1 MNEEKKDIRFIAV
14 DYDDPKV
21 KDLMSEPSNNFVEI
35 DKQKFARCNDG
46 LETSFRTMNNYVSMT
61 GHLLDPAKVITNG
74 THQFIYAQLVVDN
87 GYFNTSNK
95 YQKHEECVPLR
106 FDMSMSRILL
116 LKSSDTLQITGRI
129 IRFVGEDDTDDTK
142 AMSYYYIQVQ
152 NCGLM
157 FSIATKYTNQIFL
170 TGKLQKDPQ
179 VIINHSQNDYK
190 FVSVN
195 LVIPDGYKDKN
206 GKYVDHKEVIPL
218 RFFSKQDE
226 IMTAKQGDTVQVTGF
241 VKSWGNRDPK
251 KDSMHAAAY
260 FYVLVKGFG
269 IMYGSSIRKI
279 VKHKFYPRNNKIQE
293 GNSNQLAKMIENV
306 SPEKQAYILSL
317 LQGNNSQQEQQPFDE
332 SAQVENKTQS
342 KNEPNQNI
350 DPSDMN
356 SFDGEPVKTKDDDS
370 QDNVLPDIS
379 NKEIYEAMNEL

>member
-61 GHLLDPAKVITNG
+61 GHLLDPAQVITNG
-74 THQFIYAQLVVDN
+74 THQFIYAQLVVDT

-206 GKYVDHKEVIPL
+206 GKYVEHKEVIPL

-279 VKHKFYPRNNKIQE
+279 VKHKFYPRNNKKQE

-317 LQGNNSQQEQQPFDE
+317 LQGNNSQQEQQSFDE

-342 KNEPNQNI
+342 KNEQNQNI
-350 DPSDMN
+350 DLSDIN
-356 SFDGEPVKTKDDDS
+356 SFDGEPVKTKDDDA